1 LIESHFGE
9 SVPLTVGIEEE
20 LMILDAVTLRPADA
34 VELFVRESE
43 ALELPGKLKTELHA
57 SVVELSTG
65 ICADVPEAVEA
76 LRALRAA
83 AARIAAANGLAIAG
97 AGVHPTAAFES
108 LPVVQEK
115 RYIAMVKDVGYAA
128 RRQGVNGLHV
138 HVGVESADACYE
150 RLEAVLP
157 WLPVVL
163 ALSAN
168 SPFAEGVRTGMQS
181 TRAVLLA
188 ELPRAGA
195 PPAFGSY
202 AAWESWVERLAALG
216 VVEDHTRVWW
226 DVRPHP
232 RFGTIEIRI
241 ADQPTS
247 LERTGLLAD
256 LIVALVERAPTRPV
270 DPAARGDYL
279 QNRWAAAR
287 SGLGAELIH
296 PDGDRL
302 VLASSLAAELLGG
315 EPPAPEALRQLDV
328 AAADGIDAVAAD
340 IVGRT
345 IG

>member
-1 LIESHFGE
+1 
-9 SVPLTVGIEEE
+9 
-20 LMILDAVTLRPADA
+20 MILDAATLLPADA
-34 VELFVRESE
+34 IDVFVRESE
-43 ALELPGKLKTELHA
+43 RLELPGRLKTELHA
-57 SVVELSTG
+57 SVVEISTD
-65 ICADVPEAVEA
+65 ICADVPEAVDA
-76 LRALRAA
+76 LRELRAA
-83 AARIAAANGLAIAG
+83 AARIAAANGLAIAA
-97 AGVHPTAAFES
+97 AGTHPTAPFKS
-108 LPVVQEK
+108 LPVVQEE
-115 RYIAMVKDVGYAA
+115 RYLAMVKAVGYAA

-138 HVGVESADACYE
+138 HVGVDSADACYE

-168 SPFAEGVRTGMQS
+168 SPFVEGDRTGMQS
-181 TRAVLLA
+181 TRAFLLA

-202 AAWESWVERLAALG
+202 AAWEAWVERLVSLG
-216 VVEDHTRVWW
+216 VIDDHTRLWW

-232 RFGTIEIRI
+232 RFGTLEVRV

-247 LERTGLLAD
+247 IERTRLLSE
-256 LIVALVERAPTRPV
+256 LVVALVERASSRSA

-296 PDGDRL
+296 PDGDRI
-302 VLASSLAAELLGG
+302 VLARALAAELLGG
-315 EPPAPEALRQLDV
+315 EPPAPEALRQLEV
-328 AAADGIDAVAAD
+328 ADTEGLGAVAAD

-345 IG
+345 LG